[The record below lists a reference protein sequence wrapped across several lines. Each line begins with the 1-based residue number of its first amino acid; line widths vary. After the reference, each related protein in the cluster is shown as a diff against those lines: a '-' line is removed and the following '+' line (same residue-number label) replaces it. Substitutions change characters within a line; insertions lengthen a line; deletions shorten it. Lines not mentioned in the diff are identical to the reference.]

1 MIERRIS
8 VISQKRG
15 SGITA
20 TNDFVWVA
28 TILALAFTLG
38 AAQHWPLVQASF
50 KGQLTTYLQQRR
62 DERRAV
68 QFKEIKTLNLN
79 EAYAVWQQGGTLIID
94 ARHAQD
100 YQELHVPGALNLPP
114 ESWENLKD
122 SPKLAG
128 LDHGRQM
135 MIYCSQES
143 CDDAL
148 KLAVKL
154 KALGFTRVLAFTGG
168 FRAWDEAG
176 YPADTG
182 S

>member
-1 MIERRIS
+1 MRQNHGAAIS
-8 VISQKRG
+8 AKK
-15 SGITA
+15 
-20 TNDFVWVA
+20 DLVWVVSL
-28 TILALAFTLG
+28 LALTFTLG
-38 AAQHWPLVQASF
+38 AAQHWPLVKASF
-50 KGQLTTYLQQRR
+50 KGELTTYLQQRR

-68 QFKEIKTLNLN
+68 QFKEIRTLTLN
-79 EAYAVWQQGGTLIID
+79 EAYALWQEGRSLVID
-94 ARHAQD
+94 ARHTQD
-100 YQELHVPGALNLPP
+100 YRELHVPGAVNLPP
-114 ESWENLKD
+114 ESWKNLKD
-122 SPKLAG
+122 SPGLAG
-128 LDHGRQM
+128 LDHGRQI

-154 KALGFTRVLAFTGG
+154 KALGFARVLAFTGG

>member
-1 MIERRIS
+1 MRKNHGLTIGAR
-8 VISQKRG
+8 K
-15 SGITA
+15 
-20 TNDFVWVA
+20 DLVWVVSL
-28 TILALAFTLG
+28 LALSFTLG
-38 AAQHWPLVQASF
+38 AVQQWPLVQAAF
-50 KGQLTTYLQQRR
+50 KRQLTTYLQQRR

-68 QFKEIKTLNLN
+68 QFKEIKTVNL
-79 EAYAVWQQGGTLIID
+79 EQAHALWQEGRNLVID
-94 ARHAQD
+94 ARHAPE
-100 YQELHVPGALNLPP
+100 YRELHVPGAVNLPP

-122 SPKLAG
+122 SPELAG
-128 LDHGRQM
+128 LDHGRQV

-143 CDDAL
+143 CDDSL

>member
-1 MIERRIS
+1 M
-8 VISQKRG
+8 G
-15 SGITA
+15 SK
-20 TNDFVWVA
+20 
-28 TILALAFTLG
+28 ALAMPQNHRPAISATKEFIWVVALLTLSFTLG
-38 AAQHWPLVQASF
+38 AAQNWPLVKASF
-50 KGQLTTYLQQRR
+50 KGQLTAYLQQHRE
-62 DERRAV
+62 ERRAV

-79 EAYAVWQQGGTLIID
+79 EAHALWQEGRTLVID

-100 YQELHVPGALNLPP
+100 YRELHVPGAINLPP

-122 SPKLAG
+122 SPNLAG
-128 LDHGRQM
+128 LDHARQI

-154 KALGFTRVLAFTGG
+154 NALGFPRVLAFTGG

>member
-1 MIERRIS
+1 MGSKALAMRQNHRSAIS
-8 VISQKRG
+8 ARK
-15 SGITA
+15 
-20 TNDFVWVA
+20 DLVWVVSL
-28 TILALAFTLG
+28 LALSFALG

-50 KGQLTTYLQQRR
+50 KRQLTSYLQQRR
-62 DERRAV
+62 DERRAL
-68 QFKEIKTLNLN
+68 QFKEIKTVNL
-79 EAYAVWQQGGTLIID
+79 EQAHALWLEGQVLVID
-94 ARHAQD
+94 ARHTPE
-100 YQELHVPGALNLPP
+100 YRELHVPGAVNLPP
-114 ESWENLKD
+114 EGWENLKD

-128 LDHGRQM
+128 LDHGRQV

-143 CDDAL
+143 CDDSL

-168 FRAWDEAG
+168 FRAWDETG

>member
-1 MIERRIS
+1 MRQNHGFALSAR
-8 VISQKRG
+8 K
-15 SGITA
+15 
-20 TNDFVWVA
+20 DLVWVVSL
-28 TILALAFTLG
+28 LALSFALG
-38 AAQHWPLVQASF
+38 AAQHWPLVKASF
-50 KGQLTTYLQQRR
+50 KGELTTYLQQHR
-62 DERRAV
+62 DERRAI

-79 EAYAVWQQGGTLIID
+79 EAHVLWLEGQVLVID
-94 ARHAQD
+94 ARHAPE
-100 YQELHVPGALNLPP
+100 YRELHVPGAINLPP
-114 ESWENLKD
+114 EIWENLKD
-122 SPKLAG
+122 SPGLAG
-128 LDHGRQM
+128 LDHGRQI

-154 KALGFTRVLAFTGG
+154 KALGFARVLAFTGG

>member
-1 MIERRIS
+1 MRQNHRSGIS
-8 VISQKRG
+8 VK
-15 SGITA
+15 
-20 TNDFVWVA
+20 NDFVWVVA
-28 TILALAFTLG
+28 LLALTFTLG

-50 KGQLTTYLQQRR
+50 KRHLTTYLQQRR

-79 EAYAVWQQGGTLIID
+79 EAYALCQEGRSLVID
-94 ARHAQD
+94 ARHTQD
-100 YQELHVPGALNLPP
+100 YRELHVPGAVNLPP

-122 SPKLAG
+122 SPGLAG
-128 LDHGRQM
+128 LDHGRQI

-154 KALGFTRVLAFTGG
+154 KALGFARVLAFTGG

>member
-1 MIERRIS
+1 MGSKALAMRQNHRSAIS
-8 VISQKRG
+8 
-15 SGITA
+15 A
-20 TNDFVWVA
+20 TREFVWVV
-28 TILALAFTLG
+28 ALLTLSFTLG
-38 AAQHWPLVQASF
+38 AVQNWPLVKASF
-50 KGQLTTYLQQRR
+50 KGQLTAYLQQHR

-68 QFKEIKTLNLN
+68 QFKEIKT
-79 EAYAVWQQGGTLIID
+79 VTLEQAHALWLEGQVLVID
-94 ARHAQD
+94 ARHAPE
-100 YQELHVPGALNLPP
+100 YRELHVPGAINLPP

-122 SPKLAG
+122 SLELAG
-128 LDHGRQM
+128 LDHGRQV

-143 CDDAL
+143 CDDSL